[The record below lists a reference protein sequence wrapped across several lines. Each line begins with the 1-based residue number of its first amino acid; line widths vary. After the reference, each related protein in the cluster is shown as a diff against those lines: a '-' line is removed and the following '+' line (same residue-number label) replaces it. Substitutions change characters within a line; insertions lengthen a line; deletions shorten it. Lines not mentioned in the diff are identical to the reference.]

1 MQNKHQ
7 NRNVDEIRRLE
18 KRATWLLVLL
28 SVAVGIIIAI
38 LIIDLF
44 I

>member
-18 KRATWLLVLL
+18 KRATRSLILL
-28 SVAVGIIIAI
+28 SMAVGIIIAI
-38 LIIDLF
+38 LILDLS